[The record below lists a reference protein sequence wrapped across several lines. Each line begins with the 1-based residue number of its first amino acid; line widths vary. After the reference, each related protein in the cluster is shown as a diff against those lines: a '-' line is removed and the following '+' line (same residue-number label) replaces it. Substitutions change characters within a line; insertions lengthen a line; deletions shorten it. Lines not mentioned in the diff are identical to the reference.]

1 MVGEHATAESLDS
14 YLDFS
19 YDASSNATT
28 VNVMSQ
34 GAGVVDHQ
42 IQLQGFNASLL
53 GSNDD
58 AIITEMLARGKLAT
72 EA

>member
-1 MVGEHATAESLDS
+1 MVGEHATAENLVS

-28 VNVMSQ
+28 VNGMSQ
-34 GAGVVDHQ
+34 GACMLDQQ
-42 IQLQGFNASLL
+42 IQLQSFNASLL

-58 AIITEMLARGKLAT
+58 AIIVERLARGKLVTDA
-72 EA
+72 